1 MPACDAD
8 AVVGFT
14 PTGRETAARPAP
26 QLTGVTHGT
35 TMQPNATQ
43 RGRPPT
49 DRRRGRARPGSRW
62 LGAVVLLAAVG
73 IGTAVGTQASA
84 EDDLYTRGGE
94 VFQDNCAAC
103 HGTRAEGGTGS
114 GDLGGPAIDE
124 TDINYWDL
132 TVRTGRM
139 PIVAP
144 EVGIRTD
151 VLDEQ
156 DREALAVY
164 ASERFDLPGA
174 IPTIGEGDAS
184 RGQDAYVRNC
194 AACHGAAAD
203 GGISGAATQVPALVG
218 LDGVA
223 IYQATRIGPFEMPG
237 FDPAV
242 LSDDDIDDLVAYL
255 DLVDDTPRSPAGVR
269 EVDQI
274 SSALFAVGLALLAG
288 VVVLVVAR
296 VRRWSPHEPEGAHAD
311 PPFEPRR

>member
-1 MPACDAD
+1 ME
-8 AVVGFT
+8 
-14 PTGRETAARPAP
+14 R
-26 QLTGVTHGT
+26 
-35 TMQPNATQ
+35 NATPQ
-43 RGRPPT
+43 GGLSKH
-49 DRRRGRARPGSRW
+49 RRGRRAHSGSRW
-62 LGAVVLLAAVG
+62 LGVVTLLAAAG
-73 IGTAVGTQASA
+73 FAATFGTQASA
-84 EDDLYTRGGE
+84 QDDLYTRGGE

-114 GDLGGPAIDE
+114 GDLGAPAIDE

-156 DREALAVY
+156 EREALAVY
-164 ASERFDLPGA
+164 AAERFDLPGA

-203 GGISGAATQVPALVG
+203 GGISGAATQVPPLVG
-218 LDGVA
+218 LDDVA
-223 IYQATRIGPFEMPG
+223 IHQATRIGPFEMPG

-242 LSDDDIDDLVAYL
+242 LDDDDIDDLVAYL

-269 EVDQI
+269 EVDQV